1 MVEKIEITKRSHR
14 AVRELYYAAVTDIE
28 CINGVQIKQN
38 DDKIEELVESVMRD
52 TRRQSFWDF
61 YSLCYAR
68 LATYMEELDEAV
80 KNRILGRDSY
90 ALAISYYYA

>member
-28 CINGVQIKQN
+28 CINSVQIKQN

-52 TRRQSFWDF
+52 TRGQKFWDF
-61 YSLCYAR
+61 YSLTYAR
-68 LATYMEELDEAV
+68 LATYMEELDAAV
-80 KNRILGRDSY
+80 KNETTGRDSY
-90 ALAISYYYA
+90 ILAINC

>member
-28 CINGVQIKQN
+28 CINSVQIRQN

-52 TRRQSFWDF
+52 TRNQKFWDF
-61 YSLCYAR
+61 YSLTYAR
-68 LATYMEELDEAV
+68 LAIFMEALDDAV
-80 KNRILGRDSY
+80 KNKTTGRDSY
-90 ALAISYYYA
+90 ILAINC

>member
-28 CINGVQIKQN
+28 CINSVQIKQN

-52 TRRQSFWDF
+52 TRGQKFWDF
-61 YSLCYAR
+61 YSLTYAR
-68 LATYMEELDEAV
+68 LATYMEELDAAV
-80 KNRILGRDSY
+80 KNKTTGRDSY
-90 ALAISYYYA
+90 ILAINC